1 MGDFGE
7 IKSVIVADS
16 EAVNIGQN
24 IGQQQTID
32 KACEWISNNWREYI
46 NVDADGMICF
56 SHWESDFRKAMQQ

>member
-16 EAVNIGQN
+16 EAVNIGKN
-24 IGQQQTID
+24 IGQQQTIN
-32 KACEWISNNWREYI
+32 KACEWIRKNWREYI